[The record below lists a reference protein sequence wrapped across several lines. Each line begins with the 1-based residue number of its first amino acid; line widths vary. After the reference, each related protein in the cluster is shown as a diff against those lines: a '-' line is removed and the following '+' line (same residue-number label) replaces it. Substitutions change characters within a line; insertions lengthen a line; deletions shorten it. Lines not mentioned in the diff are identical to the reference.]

1 MVSGQGATLGIWT
14 PDLLK
19 TLATGRQVTIFDN
32 RGIGYSN
39 DADPEEENTIL
50 GYADSTVDL
59 IDALGL
65 EQPDILGWSLGGF
78 ITLTLVTSFP
88 DAVNRVVLADTSAGG
103 QGKCPVLCASEVTD
117 VLTHVYGEALLK
129 CCCIL
134 QPKAASS
141 ARRVKP
147 MAPYLLAAA
156 CPMAPEVWCL
166 SSFVVHELCA
176 SLLGKPEH
184 LMRDAI
190 LTSRVILQVHLQ
202 QALQT

>member
-19 TLATGRQVTIFDN
+19 TLAAGRQVTIFDN
-32 RGIGYSN
+32 RGIGYST

-88 DAVNRVVLADTSAGG
+88 EAVNRVVLADTSAGG
-103 QGKCPVLCASEVTD
+103 QGDCLVLCASVITD
-117 VLTHVYGEALLK
+117 VMTHVYGEALLK

-134 QPKAASS
+134 LPTSASS
-141 ARRVKP
+141 AGQQGDTCGPVFC
-147 MAPYLLAAA
+147 LLQL
-156 CPMAPEVWCL
+156 P
-166 SSFVVHELCA
+166 
-176 SLLGKPEH
+176 
-184 LMRDAI
+184 
-190 LTSRVILQVHLQ
+190 
-202 QALQT
+202 